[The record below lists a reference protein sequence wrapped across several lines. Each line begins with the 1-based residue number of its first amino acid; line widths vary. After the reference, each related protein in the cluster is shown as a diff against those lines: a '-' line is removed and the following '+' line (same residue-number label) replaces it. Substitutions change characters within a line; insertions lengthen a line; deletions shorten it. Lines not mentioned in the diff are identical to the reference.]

1 MKMYVLSEVW
11 NTKAVSVEA
20 GQILV
25 GIPVARDGDACRNSS
40 LATRNTLR
48 QVLPHFAIHNPR
60 IRFTNISLCLD
71 SRNREDV

>member
-1 MKMYVLSEVW
+1 MEMYVLSEVC
-11 NTKAVSVEA
+11 NTKTVSVEA

-25 GIPVARDGDACRNSS
+25 SIPIAGDGDACGNSS

-48 QVLPHFAIHNPR
+48 QVLPHLAIHNPR
-60 IRFTNISLCLD
+60 IRFINISLCLD